1 MKLLPSIKVRYV
13 IFLVDS
19 HTEKLVVCSR
29 KGYHTLKLA
38 VIIFV
43 VDYKSVNYKSFLPQ
57 NFMVYMSYFQ
67 MKKTI
72 LQANSVGGRVREVT
86 SIILTTV
93 QLRCN
98 FSSRV
103 SNLLAL
109 SSNLLKL
116 V

>member
-38 VIIFV
+38 VNIFV

-67 MKKTI
+67 MKDRI

-98 FSSRV
+98 FT
-103 SNLLAL
+103 LAREQFTR
-109 SSNLLKL
+109 KIIT
-116 V
+116 